1 MLWIYINSQGV
12 AECVVNVGNRVRQGD
27 SFPIFVVQQDQ
38 NWFLDSVKYLKPA
51 GTVFVPVDQS
61 FDRNNET
68 FQLGNPSQANSKF
81 KGGVEYNGYK
91 VTIPA
96 DATTFD
102 ANGGHVAIELVFVD
116 GNGNHLHAQTVS
128 QYVEPTYGT
137 KGTRITSEDYSI
149 LVDMIRQ
156 AGTSLQFPLTPLS
169 ENGVSAPGDDP
180 VIVVGKRLGF
190 VQGVLDVT
198 LSELQDATGA
208 LPGDSDDG
216 YATLATIQTANIELA
231 INASILGRDQN
242 QNDIRMRIN
251 GVKVGNVQHINVDA
265 RIEDFKSE
273 NTTLSFFGT
282 CPCNAAYLDL
292 DGLDPTGVTEIT
304 DIRVGETTTLQPGSD
319 AEVSI
324 RFERDESEQQLATL
338 IFDFS
343 IPQGATGAT
352 GPQGLQGEKGE
363 TGEQGPQGVQ
373 GPQGETG
380 PQGIQ
385 GPTGAPG
392 ATGATGPRGY
402 PGSGLHK
409 LGPYTSLSAAAQ
421 GIYDYFGDPNP
432 ADWTSKIVSIV
443 ASKSEQLEDR
453 TVVNEYSCEFHF
465 YTNFDQALA
474 WNSNSLSVA
483 VWYSGFSTLPT
494 PYVPGTHGSL
504 YVFVYSE

>member
-51 GTVFVPVDQS
+51 GTVFVPINQN
-61 FDRNNET
+61 FNRRNET

-81 KGGVEYNGYK
+81 KGGFDYNGYE

-102 ANGGHVAIELVFVD
+102 ANGGHVAIELGFVD

-128 QYVEPTYGT
+128 QFVEPTYGT
-137 KGTRITSEDYSI
+137 KGTRITSEDYSVLI
-149 LVDMIRQ
+149 DMIRQ
-156 AGTSLQFPLTPLS
+156 AGVSLQFPLDPLT

-180 VIVVGKRLGF
+180 IIVVGNRLGF

-198 LSELQDATGA
+198 LSDLQDATGA

-251 GVKVGNVQHINVDA
+251 GVKDGNVQHINVDA
-265 RIEDFKSE
+265 KISDFVSE

-282 CPCNAAYLDL
+282 CPCNASYLDL

-304 DIRVGETTTLQPGSD
+304 DIRVGETTTLQPGTD
-319 AEVSI
+319 AEVSV
-324 RFERDESEQQLATL
+324 RFERDEHEQQLATL
-338 IFDFS
+338 IFDFA

-352 GPQGLQGEKGE
+352 GQQ
-363 TGEQGPQGVQ
+363 GEQGIQ
-373 GPQGETG
+373 GPQGEQG
-380 PQGIQ
+380 IQGIQ
-385 GPTGAPG
+385 GPQGQ
-392 ATGATGPRGY
+392 TGPQGEQGIAGPQGPQGPIGY
-402 PGSGLHK
+402 PGTGLHRE
-409 LGPYTSLSAAAQ
+409 GPYTSTASAYQDLRTKYGGNLTYKIVGIIAEKQIQDYMDDPELTLFDSYLCTWHMRTIWEHSTVYSENLSVWVF
-421 GIYDYFGDPNP
+421 DNP
-432 ADWTSKIVSIV
+432 AV
-443 ASKSEQLEDR
+443 AYPTAYD
-453 TVVNEYSCEFHF
+453 
-465 YTNFDQALA
+465 
-474 WNSNSLSVA
+474 NS
-483 VWYSGFSTLPT
+483 
-494 PYVPGTHGSL
+494 THGVL
-504 YVFVYSE
+504 YVFVCQAS